1 MAALRSFLDVN
12 INYYNM
18 SRMEAELIYNKY
30 AWGSS
35 TVAFKDITRFQSSP
49 GVVTSY
55 MIGQMTFVKAR
66 RLMEESLGPKFSLP
80 EFHYQ
85 VLRQGEIPLE
95 YLLKYIR
102 DLSHRWPYHQKRTYL
117 WLGMYLRDMQEL
129 LRVDPVMNIFIKIPK
144 SGITRI
150 TD

>member
-1 MAALRSFLDVN
+1 
-12 INYYNM
+12 M

-35 TVAFKDITRFQSSP
+35 TVALKDITRFQSAP

-55 MIGQMTFVKAR
+55 MIGQMTFVKVR
-66 RLMEESLGPKFSLP
+66 KLMEESLGPKFSLP

-102 DLSHRWPYHQKRTYL
+102 DLSDR
-117 WLGMYLRDMQEL
+117 
-129 LRVDPVMNIFIKIPK
+129 
-144 SGITRI
+144 
-150 TD
+150 

>member
-1 MAALRSFLDVN
+1 
-12 INYYNM
+12 M

-49 GVVTSY
+49 GVVTTY

-66 RLMEESLGPKFSLP
+66 KLMEESLGPNFSLP

-102 DLSHRWPYHQKRTYL
+102 DLSDR
-117 WLGMYLRDMQEL
+117 
-129 LRVDPVMNIFIKIPK
+129 
-144 SGITRI
+144 
-150 TD
+150 

>member
-1 MAALRSFLDVN
+1 
-12 INYYNM
+12 M

-35 TVAFKDITRFQSSP
+35 TVALKDITRFQSAP
-49 GVVTSY
+49 GVVASY
-55 MIGQMTFVKAR
+55 MIGQMTFVKVR
-66 RLMEESLGPKFSLP
+66 KLMEESLGPKFSLP

-102 DLSHRWPYHQKRTYL
+102 DLSDR
-117 WLGMYLRDMQEL
+117 
-129 LRVDPVMNIFIKIPK
+129 
-144 SGITRI
+144 
-150 TD
+150 

>member
-1 MAALRSFLDVN
+1 MACCRANLIDRFFISRLQILAALRTFLDVG

-35 TVAFKDITRFQSSP
+35 TMASKDITRFQSSP
-49 GVVTSY
+49 GAVTSY

-66 RLMEESLGPKFSLP
+66 RLMEESLGPNFSLP

-85 VLRQGEIPLE
+85 VLRQGEVPLE

-102 DLSHRWPYHQKRTYL
+102 DLSDR
-117 WLGMYLRDMQEL
+117 
-129 LRVDPVMNIFIKIPK
+129 
-144 SGITRI
+144 
-150 TD
+150 